1 MIGANNMDSLF
12 DTVQAGEYLN
22 TPPTSLVTWR
32 CTKRVNIPFVR
43 IGGNI
48 RYKRSDLD
56 AFIAANTHG
65 SVVESEAA

>member
-1 MIGANNMDSLF
+1 MSMSELL
-12 DTVQAGEYLN
+12 DTIKAGEYIA
-22 TPPTSLVTWR
+22 TPPKTLVTWR
-32 CTKRVNIPFVR
+32 CRGRVKIPFVR

-65 SVVESEAA
+65 SIVASGAA